1 MSTVDAFIERAEKI
15 YEKFGK
21 AQAVS
26 VNARRESR
34 VLLEQLEKFL
44 KIEGLE
50 VPETTK
56 RGTRKNLSDY

>member
-21 AQAVS
+21 AQTVS
-26 VNARRESR
+26 VKARREGR
-34 VLLEQLEKFL
+34 VLLEQFEKFL

-50 VPETTK
+50 VPEKAK
-56 RGTRKNLSDY
+56 RST